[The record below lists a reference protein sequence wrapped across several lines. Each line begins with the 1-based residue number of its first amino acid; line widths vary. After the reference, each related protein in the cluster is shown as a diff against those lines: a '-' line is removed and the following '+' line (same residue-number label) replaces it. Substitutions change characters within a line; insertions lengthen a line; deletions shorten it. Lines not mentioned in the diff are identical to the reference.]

1 MAKFRRISITKKSA
15 AFEFSTLIVY
25 NNPRRHSRK
34 AAQEVIEMDYKKL
47 YEEWISNPYFAE
59 EIKAELTAIEQ
70 DENEIKERF
79 YKELEFGTAGL
90 RGVIGAGTNRM
101 NIYTV
106 RKTTQGLANYIA
118 AVNGQEKGVAIAHD
132 SRRMSPEF
140 AKEAALCLS
149 ANGVKAY
156 IFDSLRPTPE
166 LSYAVR
172 KLGCIAGINI
182 TASHNP
188 PEYNGYKV
196 YWEDGAQITP
206 PHDSGIMAEVQKVT
220 DYNTVKTMDE
230 ETAKAAGLFQV
241 IGKEVDDAY
250 IEELK
255 SQVIH
260 MDAIKAMAK
269 ELKIV
274 YSPLHGTGNIPARR
288 VLKEL
293 GFEQVYVV
301 KEQELP
307 DGEFPTVSYPNPEA
321 DEAFELGLKLAKEVD
336 ADLVLATDP
345 DADRLGVRVKDKN
358 GEYHTLTGNMS
369 GCLLADYELGQRKAV
384 NGSLPQDGAMISTIV
399 TTNMA
404 AAIAKYYGVKFIEV
418 LTGFKYIGQQIL
430 GFETSGVGS
439 YLFGFEESYGCL
451 IGTHA
456 RDKDAIVATM
466 ALCEAAAYYKTK
478 DMTLWDAMIEMY
490 ERYGYYKDDI
500 QSITL
505 KGIEGL
511 AQIQTILENLRKN
524 PPAEIGGYKVLSA
537 RDYKADT
544 IVDMETKEVKATG
557 LPSSNVLYY
566 DLTDDAWV
574 CVRPSGTEPKIKIYY
589 GVKGSSLTDADEKS
603 AALGQELKKLIDQMM

>member
-1 MAKFRRISITKKSA
+1 MEYRES
-15 AFEFSTLIVY
+15 
-25 NNPRRHSRK
+25 
-34 AAQEVIEMDYKKL
+34 
-47 YEEWISNPYFAE
+47 YEEWLKNPYFDDATKE
-59 EIKAELTAIEQ
+59 ELRSIA
-70 DENEIKERF
+70 DDDNEIKERF

-106 RKTTQGLANYIA
+106 RKATQGLANYIIKN
-118 AVNGQEKGVAIAHD
+118 NGQAKGVAIAYD

-140 AKEAALCLS
+140 ADEAARCLA
-149 ANGVKAY
+149 ANGIKAY
-156 IFDSLRPTPE
+156 IFESLRPTPE

-172 KLGCIAGINI
+172 RLGAIAGINI

-206 PHDSGIMAEVQKVT
+206 PHDKGIMDEVKAVT
-220 DYNTVKTMDE
+220 DYNTVKTMDRE
-230 ETAKAAGLFQV
+230 EAKKAGLYEA
-241 IGKEVDDAY
+241 IGQQVDDGY
-250 IEELK
+250 IAELK
-255 SQVIH
+255 KQVIH
-260 MDAIKAMAK
+260 QDSINAVGRD
-269 ELKIV
+269 LKIV

-288 VLKEL
+288 ILKEL
-293 GFEQVYVV
+293 GFTNVYVV

-321 DEAFELGLKLAKEVD
+321 KEAFELGLKLAKEVD

-345 DADRLGVRVKDKN
+345 DADRLGVYVKDTASGDYKV
-358 GEYHTLTGNMS
+358 LTGNMS
-369 GCLLADYELGQRKAV
+369 GCLLADYEIGQRKAMY
-384 NGSLPQDGAMISTIV
+384 GLPDDGYLIKTIV
-399 TTNMA
+399 TSNLA
-404 AAIAKYYGVKFIEV
+404 DAIAKGYQIGLIEV

-430 GFETSGVGS
+430 KFETTGKGS

-466 ALCEAAAYYKTK
+466 ALCEAAAYYRTQGK
-478 DMTLWDAMIEMY
+478 TLWDAMLDMY
-490 ERYGYYKDDI
+490 EKYGYYKDDI

-511 AQIQTILENLRKN
+511 NKIQKIMETLREN
-524 PPAEIGGYKVLSA
+524 PPAQIGGCQVLKA

-544 IVDMETKEVKATG
+544 IKDIETGEVTSTG

-566 DLTDDAWV
+566 DLSDDAWV
-574 CVRPSGTEPKIKIYY
+574 CVRPSGTEPKVKFYY
-589 GVKGSSLTDADEKS
+589 GVKGNSLEDAEEKS
-603 AALGQELKKLIDQMM
+603 SKLGKEVVAMIDELL